1 MEYKSC
7 IRIRGVPILP
17 PLMTEELRSEMS
29 YYKQLALSVEEKL
42 SRQRLTPEGSPDTL
56 KTASTPRISRKSS
69 KAWSKT
75 EETLSDDETTLTK
88 STDLNKYLVN
98 PSDTSEGSSETSKP
112 QIPTSLDIVPITLDP
127 QPLKK
132 SKSSSS
138 IQNSQEEPRKLVRQ
152 GSYTLDTP
160 SPMLL
165 AHIEVNRRDYVPTD
179 QQKRR
184 DWGLNNSK
192 GTWMCQSSLE
202 NGIGEPGKANHRVN
216 GSLESIHVESS
227 GRNTKKTFRGA
238 LGRSK
243 SSHEVKNRYRDE
255 QNRNL
260 GDRSRHLGRSQGLYE
275 ESRNREGGNLNLRR
289 RDSYSE
295 KIQDA
300 KIGGKHSD
308 SPNRISNCHNRNSND
323 ENRSSSKNQSLTRDI
338 TSPARESKSRNQNLD
353 TASQTESTPKNLE
366 TKNQNMSYN
375 ENIRLQH
382 RNVESREFYLG
393 EKKLGGSLGD
403 LLNSSND
410 ISTNEPDERMTKSL
424 DMNDFEAGTSERL
437 LGVFQEIQR
446 THDRQMAD
454 LIERQQKEQAFMQQA
469 FEKQQLM
476 LLEQID
482 KTFPGISIMELVK
495 RVGEGVRERVRDEQ
509 RLEAENDQGLAERD
523 TRKDWKN
530 EDFSSSFDSD
540 GSMSINLVESGLEGS
555 PDGKM
560 RGVSR
565 QLFPLEVQ
573 TRRMPVANGGLRD
586 PRHIH
591 AATVINAYAR
601 GFLVRRMMKTEQ
613 IISLKNTYREA
624 LHCMLKLTVDAPLE
638 LAELNFHKRL
648 QLQCDAASMN
658 IVELFS
664 QSPSKRMEIIAH
676 DRQIKKVKT
685 DRPSSARSSMSFAT
699 QRTLARKKLKE
710 LGIFQLPEAQST
722 SRTRCQTWTSNNR
735 DKKSPGIVYRG
746 IKRSTSAGAV
756 RKPWR

>member
-1 MEYKSC
+1 MEYTSC

-56 KTASTPRISRKSS
+56 KTVSTPRISRKSS

-88 STDLNKYLVN
+88 STDLNRYLVN
-98 PSDTSEGSSETSKP
+98 PSDTSEGSSEASKP
-112 QIPTSLDIVPITLDP
+112 RIPTSLDIIPISLEP

-138 IQNSQEEPRKLVRQ
+138 IQNPQEEPRKLVRQ

-165 AHIEVNRRDYVPTD
+165 AHIEVNRPEYVPSG

-184 DWGLNNSK
+184 DFKLNDAKS
-192 GTWMCQSSLE
+192 TWTCQNALK
-202 NGIGEPGKANHRVN
+202 NGVGGAGKHPRRVN
-216 GSLESIHVESS
+216 GSLESIDIQSSRES
-227 GRNTKKTFRGA
+227 RKKTFRGP
-238 LGRSK
+238 LERSK
-243 SSHEVKNRYRDE
+243 SSNEVKNRYLNE

-260 GDRSRHLGRSQGLYE
+260 GERSRYLERSQGLYE
-275 ESRNREGGNLNLRR
+275 VNGNLEGQNRNLRR

-295 KIQDA
+295 KIQEVKVSEKNFD
-300 KIGGKHSD
+300 
-308 SPNRISNCHNRNSND
+308 NQNRNFTGQNRNIAD
-323 ENRSSSKNQSLTRDI
+323 ENLNSPKNRSSNRDIVMPIRDSKSKNQNVDI
-338 TSPARESKSRNQNLD
+338 DLQK
-353 TASQTESTPKNLE
+353 ESTPKNFETINRNFSQNRNFDLE
-366 TKNQNMSYN
+366 NRRVGSK
-375 ENIRLQH
+375 
-382 RNVESREFYLG
+382 EFYFE

-410 ISTNEPDERMTKSL
+410 ISTAEPDERMTKSL
-424 DMNDFEAGTSERL
+424 DINDFEAGTSERL
-437 LGVFQEIQR
+437 LGVFREIQR

-454 LIERQQKEQAFMQQA
+454 LIERQQREQAFMQEA

-495 RVGEGVRERVRDEQ
+495 RVGEGERK
-509 RLEAENDQGLAERD
+509 
-523 TRKDWKN
+523 KDWKN
-530 EDFSSSFDSD
+530 EEFSSSFDSD
-540 GSMSINLVESGLEGS
+540 GSMSINLGESGLEGS
-555 PDGKM
+555 PEGKM

-573 TRRMPVANGGLRD
+573 TRRIPVVNGGLHD
-586 PRHIH
+586 PRHIQ

-676 DRQIKKVKT
+676 DRQIKKART
-685 DRPSSARSSMSFAT
+685 ERPSSARSSMSFAT